1 MILTGAGERR
11 NTVTDREGRFSIIL
25 SRRGNYKVRLI
36 LPRRSGVFGTSEQ
49 MKYITKHQVN
59 AGNTVVDY
67 QFEIDVG
74 RCAFLDVWL
83 GIEKKAGN

>member
-1 MILTGAGERR
+1 
-11 NTVTDREGRFSIIL
+11 
-25 SRRGNYKVRLI
+25 LI